1 MTAAPA
7 KAQAG
12 VFSPPAKPRRK
23 PSSNTRTLTTPRD
36 APRAD
41 TPPQTTVLS
50 NYGTNVMILK

>member
-7 KAQAG
+7 KALAG
-12 VFSPPAKPRRK
+12 DMPPAAEPCRD
-23 PSSNTRTLTTPRD
+23 PPPTTLTSTTPRD

-50 NYGTNVMILK
+50 DYGTNVMILK